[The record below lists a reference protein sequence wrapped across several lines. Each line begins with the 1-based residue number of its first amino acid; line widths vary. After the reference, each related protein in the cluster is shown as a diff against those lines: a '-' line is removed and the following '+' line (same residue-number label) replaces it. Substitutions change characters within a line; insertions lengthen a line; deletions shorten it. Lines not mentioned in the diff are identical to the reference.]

1 MNVGG
6 RVSEVVEEWW
16 GRYVQL
22 SEFVPLAFSGLNSF
36 SGSCIFMF
44 IFLVITILTNAHCS
58 DSICRHM
65 LLDGQQFLNSAI
77 SCPRI
82 AFTMNDRLSFLWLPS

>member
-36 SGSCIFMF
+36 SGSCIFYVYLSGDHNF
-44 IFLVITILTNAHCS
+44 NERALF
-58 DSICRHM
+58 R
-65 LLDGQQFLNSAI
+65 LDLPAYVAGWAAVFEL
-77 SCPRI
+77 
-82 AFTMNDRLSFLWLPS
+82 LPSLALELRLR